1 MIVILIHF
9 KFATDYKIKKH
20 GSLEDIFILSERY
33 HRCSTYFNKSRLAI
47 EKCPI
52 CLNAEML
59 SFPILPNEAFTFIY
73 NDKHG
78 VESEFRPRKKKEEK
92 KEEGG
97 EETRK
102 KNQYSNRLEE
112 YLTCAI
118 YYVLVLKLLD

>member
-52 CLNAEML
+52 CLNAEMS

-92 KEEGG
+92 KQE
-97 EETRK
+97 RK
-102 KNQYSNRLEE
+102 TNTAIALKNIS
-112 YLTCAI
+112 
-118 YYVLVLKLLD
+118 LVLSITCWS